1 MAKTFVRGRRL
12 PQVRTG
18 YAALLFQFPLPNGFV
33 VATVLNYGF
42 DSSHGEV
49 MREPLP
55 PAVEPGKTVELA
67 FTKQSYDSFLHV
79 LAQAK
84 APSDFETAPYYIER
98 VAFKDQPDV
107 IWRQGYLL
115 RRNAVDFGKFDVFQ
129 KYFLP
134 TKQN

>member
-1 MAKTFVRGRRL
+1 M

-33 VATVLNYGF
+33 VATVFNYGF
-42 DSSHGEV
+42 SRGGDE
-49 MREPLP
+49 EPLP